1 MSDDRGK
8 ATYDSLCEASAQE
21 QLEKS
26 TYDQV
31 SDSSHGQIRKK
42 HTTPCVTC
50 VSDRLRKKQGR
61 IMTGV
66 VVPSLVDICEYDG
79 TDL

>member
-1 MSDDRGK
+1 MSGDRGK
-8 ATYDSLCEASAQE
+8 ATYDPLCEASAQE
-21 QLEKS
+21 QVEKS

-31 SDSSHGQIRKK
+31 PDSSHGQIGKK

-66 VVPSLVDICEYDG
+66 LIPPLVDICEYDG

>member
-1 MSDDRGK
+1 MHWMHTTPCCDVAMSNDRGK

-50 VSDRLRKKQGR
+50 ARQTKEEAG
-61 IMTGV
+61 
-66 VVPSLVDICEYDG
+66 
-79 TDL
+79 